1 MENNMHS
8 KIDLYREYHS
18 DPTNHYSGNSLKMH
32 FQSIH
37 NLIKEK
43 NCKTALDYG
52 CGGASSYIDD
62 RIHLKWG
69 LEDMGL
75 YDPAVSQFG
84 ALPGTEYDLVI
95 CTDVLEHVPEEEIP
109 DTLSQIFGL
118 SKLCSFIN
126 IAMYP
131 ASTTLSNGENA
142 HCTLKSIDWWRSKM
156 SDSLTSN
163 IEVHAL
169 YSFDHSLDK
178 IHYET
183 YKKE

>member
-62 RIHLKWG
+62 IVRLQKTLPSVGVTSIFKLK
-69 LEDMGL
+69 
-75 YDPAVSQFG
+75 
-84 ALPGTEYDLVI
+84 DLLI
-95 CTDVLEHVPEEEIP
+95 I
-109 DTLSQIFGL
+109 
-118 SKLCSFIN
+118 
-126 IAMYP
+126 
-131 ASTTLSNGENA
+131 SNN
-142 HCTLKSIDWWRSKM
+142 
-156 SDSLTSN
+156 
-163 IEVHAL
+163 
-169 YSFDHSLDK
+169 
-178 IHYET
+178 
-183 YKKE
+183 